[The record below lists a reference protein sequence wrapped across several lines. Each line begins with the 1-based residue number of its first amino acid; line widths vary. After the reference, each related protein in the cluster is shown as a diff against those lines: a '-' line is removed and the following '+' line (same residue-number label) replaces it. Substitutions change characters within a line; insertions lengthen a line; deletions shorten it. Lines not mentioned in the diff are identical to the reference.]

1 MAVTTDMIREL
12 RDETGAGV
20 LDCKRALE
28 ETGGD
33 IAAATEL
40 LRRQGLAAAAKKTE
54 RVASDGRIEPYV
66 HPGNRLAALV
76 EVNCET
82 DFVARTEEFI
92 ALTHE
97 LAMQVAAAKPRWVSR
112 DDVPAEVLEAEK
124 ASYVEEMAGQ
134 NKPPQV
140 MERIIEGK
148 LGKFYAENCLL
159 EQEYIRDSEQT
170 IQDLITAAIAKLGE
184 NVVVRRFCRFQ
195 IGAED

>member
-1 MAVTTDMIREL
+1 MIREL